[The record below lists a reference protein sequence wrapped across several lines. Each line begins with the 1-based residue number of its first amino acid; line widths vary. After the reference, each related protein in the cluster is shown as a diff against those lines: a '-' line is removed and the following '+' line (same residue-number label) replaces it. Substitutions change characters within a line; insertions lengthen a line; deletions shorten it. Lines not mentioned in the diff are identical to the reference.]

1 VEGRGTDARR
11 EGYDRTENPDLRG
24 ERTDKVGEGE
34 EVRERE
40 REGESSRGRAL
51 RDLGRFGIRFV
62 AEKVRGW
69 RADDKQ
75 TCSSGIGGK
84 RDRSDGAGTQR
95 FDGELVSREPL
106 RAEIET

>member
-1 VEGRGTDARR
+1 MLAGRDTTELRILICAEKGPTKWAREKR
-11 EGYDRTENPDLRG
+11 CA
-24 ERTDKVGEGE
+24 
-34 EVRERE
+34 RERE